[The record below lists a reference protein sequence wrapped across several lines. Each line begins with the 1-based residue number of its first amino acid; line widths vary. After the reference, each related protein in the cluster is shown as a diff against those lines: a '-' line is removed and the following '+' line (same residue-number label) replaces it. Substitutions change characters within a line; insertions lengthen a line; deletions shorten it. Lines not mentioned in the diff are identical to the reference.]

1 MAEEGGGIL
10 GHLQHCHLP
19 LAGPLGLLQ
28 VVPCRGKQEGAVL
41 AVGPILSVPRADMG
55 VEEAAYLVVPQE
67 GKAGRHEVATVEG
80 KEDENT

>member
-19 LAGPLGLLQ
+19 LAGHLGLLQ

-41 AVGPILSVPRADMG
+41 AAGPILSVPWADMG
-55 VEEAAYLVVPQE
+55 VEEAVDLVVPQE
-67 GKAGRHEVATVEG
+67 GKEGRHEVATVEG

>member
-28 VVPCRGKQEGAVL
+28 VVPCRGKQEGAVP
-41 AVGPILSVPRADMG
+41 AVGPILSVPWADMG
-55 VEEAAYLVVPQE
+55 VEEAVDLVVPQE
-67 GKAGRHEVATVEG
+67 GKEGRHEVATVEG

>member
-28 VVPCRGKQEGAVL
+28 VVPCRGKQEGAVP
-41 AVGPILSVPRADMG
+41 AFGPILGVPWADMG
-55 VEEAAYLVVPQE
+55 VEEAPDLVVPQE